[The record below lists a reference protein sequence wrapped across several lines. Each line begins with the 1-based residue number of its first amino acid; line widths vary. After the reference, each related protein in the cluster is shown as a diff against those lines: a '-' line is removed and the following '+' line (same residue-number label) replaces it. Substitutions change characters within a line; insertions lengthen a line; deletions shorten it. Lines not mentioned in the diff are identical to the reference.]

1 MRHARSL
8 WTLCALLVATL
19 AVGGC
24 GFALRGSAA
33 LPAELQPLA
42 LLNVDNGTPLGQELL
57 RALVS
62 NGVELATQASGASY
76 QLEVG
81 NEAAAERALSVN
93 ANARAGEYELTMSVP
108 WQLRRGADVVLGPET
123 LSLGKVY
130 LADPD
135 NAIAKNEEAELIRA
149 EMRRELALQLLRR
162 LQVFVP

>member
-1 MRHARSL
+1 MRHTRPL

-33 LPAELQPLA
+33 LPAALQPLA

-57 RALVS
+57 RALAS
-62 NGVELATQASGASY
+62 NGVELATEASSASY

-93 ANARAGEYELTMSVP
+93 ANARAGEYELIMSVP
-108 WQLRRGADVVLGPET
+108 WQLRRGTAVVLGPET

-130 LADPD
+130 LADPE
-135 NAIAKNEEAELIRA
+135 NAIAKNEEAELIRT